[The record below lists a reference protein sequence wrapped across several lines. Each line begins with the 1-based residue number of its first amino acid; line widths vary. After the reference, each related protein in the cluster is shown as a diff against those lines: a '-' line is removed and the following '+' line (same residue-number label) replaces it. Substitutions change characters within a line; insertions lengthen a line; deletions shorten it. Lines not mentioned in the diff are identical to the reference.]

1 MKVILV
7 PAPDK
12 VPDPEKEAE
21 TLGRNIPSELLQ
33 SWARDTAQGMHSPL
47 YGQAGIVSALPYY
60 SHYSLRTLGQ
70 AGMVTAL
77 PY

>member
-21 TLGRNIPSELLQ
+21 TLGMNIPVSKFIFNANFLLDFGKKQ
-33 SWARDTAQGMHSPL
+33 
-47 YGQAGIVSALPYY
+47 
-60 SHYSLRTLGQ
+60 
-70 AGMVTAL
+70 
-77 PY
+77 